1 MGDRRTSFDRRAALY
16 DEVRPSYPQEVVEAV
31 RARVPGGRAVEIG
44 AGTGKATRLFAPHFD
59 ITALE
64 PGPQLA
70 ATLRANLPAVRVVET
85 TFEAWQPDGDY
96 DLVYA
101 AQAIHWIDPA
111 VRYRRVARW
120 LAVIRNDKAPM
131 ERADLDAVYAKHFG
145 RAKGETPHDHAAEV
159 TAAVGACEE
168 HAFPWSAR
176 YTTARYLA
184 LLDTY
189 SDNIVLPD
197 DVRATFY
204 ADIAAAIDRRGGVIE
219 IPYVTRLVLAESG
232 TTTRAPR
239 P

>member
-16 DEVRPSYPQEVVEAV
+16 DEVRPSYPQEVVATV
-31 RARVPGGRAVEIG
+31 RARVPGGRA
-44 AGTGKATRLFAPHFD
+44 
-59 ITALE
+59 
-64 PGPQLA
+64 
-70 ATLRANLPAVRVVET
+70 
-85 TFEAWQPDGDY
+85 
-96 DLVYA
+96 
-101 AQAIHWIDPA
+101 
-111 VRYRRVARW
+111 ARW

-197 DVRATFY
+197 
-204 ADIAAAIDRRGGVIE
+204 
-219 IPYVTRLVLAESG
+219 
-232 TTTRAPR
+232 
-239 P
+239 